1 MSEETG
7 PTALPDSGRETR
19 CPEVSGCHHDQGKTA
34 KSYKTRRRQAQHR
47 GRERWG
53 SKLHTQQT
61 SVLGNGQVS
70 SLLVVYTVSLGKVRI

>member
-1 MSEETG
+1 MRKHGQRLSLTLG
-7 PTALPDSGRETR
+7 GKPGALRCQGVTITEGKRPRVTKHAGGR
-19 CPEVSGCHHDQGKTA
+19 H
-34 KSYKTRRRQAQHR
+34 HR

-53 SKLHTQQT
+53 SKLHTQQA